1 MTQSTRSFDFLGELC
16 DSVANKM
23 KQFDFLIL
31 GSGIAGL
38 TFALK
43 VAPRGRVAIVTKKD
57 RAESNTN
64 YAQGGIASVTSREDS
79 FESHVR
85 DTLTAGA
92 GLCKENVVRTI
103 VEEGPARI
111 AELIELGMKFSERE
125 IPASHGAHELDL
137 GKEGGHSKRRILHA
151 KDVTGREIE
160 RALLDAI
167 SRQPNIE
174 IFENHIAIDL
184 ITSQK
189 LGYVGENRCLGAYV
203 FDKKGNRVWTF
214 AAPVTV
220 LATGGCGK
228 VYLYTTNPDIATGDG
243 VAMAYRAGASIA
255 NMEFVQFHPTCLYHP
270 KAKSFLISEA
280 VRGEG
285 GILKTLD
292 GREFMDA
299 VHPLKSLAPRDI
311 VARAIDSEMKKYGAD
326 CVHLDITHKP
336 AKFIIERFP
345 NIYQTCLRYGID
357 ITREPIP
364 VVPAAHYQCGGVVTN
379 VDGETDI
386 AGLFAVGEV
395 ACTGLHGANRLASNS
410 LLEALVCA
418 HRAAEK
424 TFNVQHSTFNI
435 QQIPVWQS
443 GSATN
448 ADELVVVAHNW
459 DEIRR
464 LMWDYVGIVR
474 TNKRLQR
481 AQSRLANL
489 QQEIQEYYWN
499 FIVTADL
506 LELRNIATVAELIVR
521 CALMRPESR
530 GLNYNLD
537 FPDLNPDWAQRDSVV
552 RRGNYPAAI
561 LASAKVSQGCRRR
574 SLRPH
579 AGRQNLPA
587 HRAVKW
593 GAPPK
598 GGAATAALAGEIS
611 AAAATNPAPDNANP
625 TVGFAPLFV
634 KNERS

>member
-1 MTQSTRSFDFLGELC
+1 MKNFDYL
-16 DSVANKM
+16 V
-23 KQFDFLIL
+23 L

-38 TFALK
+38 SFALK

-64 YAQGGIASVTSREDS
+64 YAQGGIAAVTSKEDS
-79 FESHVR
+79 FEMHVR

-92 GLCKENVVRTI
+92 GLCKEAVVRTI

-111 AELIELGMKFSERE
+111 AELIELGMNFSERDAPSE
-125 IPASHGAHELDL
+125 DGGRELDL

-160 RALLDAI
+160 RALLNAA

-189 LGYVGENRCLGAYV
+189 LGYVGANRCLGAYI
-203 FDKKGNRVWTF
+203 FDKKSGRVWTF
-214 AAPVTV
+214 AAPVTL

-243 VAMAYRAGASIA
+243 VAMAYRAGAA
-255 NMEFVQFHPTCLYHP
+255 VADMEFVQFHPTCLYHP
-270 KAKSFLISEA
+270 QAKSFLISEA

-285 GILKTLD
+285 GVLKTLE
-292 GREFMDA
+292 GVEFMDA
-299 VHPLKSLAPRDI
+299 HHPLKSLAPRDV
-311 VARAIDSEMKKYGAD
+311 VARAIDSEMKKSGAEH
-326 CVHLDITHKP
+326 VWLDITHKP
-336 AKFIIERFP
+336 ARFIIDRFP

-357 ITREPIP
+357 ITKEPIP
-364 VVPAAHYQCGGVVTN
+364 VVPAAHYQCGGVVTD
-379 VDGETDI
+379 VEGGTDI
-386 AGLFAVGEV
+386 AGLHAVGEA

-424 TFNVQHSTFNI
+424 VISVPREQTDLK
-435 QQIPVWQS
+435 IPLWQS
-443 GSATN
+443 GNATN
-448 ADELVVVAHNW
+448 ADELVVVSHNW

-474 TNKRLQR
+474 TNKRLAR
-481 AQSRLANL
+481 AQKRIANL
-489 QQEIQEYYWN
+489 REEIHEYYWN

-521 CALMRPESR
+521 CAQRRPESR
-530 GLNYNLD
+530 GLHYNLD
-537 FPDLNPDWAQRDSVV
+537 YPKANPEWSQRDTVL
-552 RRGNYPAAI
+552 R
-561 LASAKVSQGCRRR
+561 KV
-574 SLRPH
+574 
-579 AGRQNLPA
+579 
-587 HRAVKW
+587 
-593 GAPPK
+593 
-598 GGAATAALAGEIS
+598 
-611 AAAATNPAPDNANP
+611 
-625 TVGFAPLFV
+625 
-634 KNERS
+634 